1 MSKGTLDLTTGGIL
15 DRLLKVALP
24 VMGVQLLNMA
34 YNLTDMFWLGRLSS
48 DAVAASGTAGMYMW
62 MSMAFLMFGRMAA
75 EIGVSQNLGRGD
87 AKTAARYSGIAM
99 TINAVLGVAF
109 AAVMMIF
116 ANPLIGFFAIK
127 EAHVALDA
135 VQYLRWVAPSIF
147 FQFLGGV
154 MGGTFSAAGNTRI
167 PLYVNIVGLVL
178 NVILDPICI
187 FTLKMGVAGAA
198 LATTLSIAV
207 TCLVGIWVL
216 ARSRFKLFEHYR
228 LFVKPKAQELKQILG
243 WAAPV
248 AIESFCFTFLSML
261 VSRVVTGFGSEAIAV
276 QKLGSQVESMSW
288 LIAGGFASALTAF
301 VGQNYGAGKWSRI
314 RKSVSLAY
322 QMMAVW
328 GAFVTVLLLF
338 FGGFFFSL
346 FVSEP
351 EVIAGGILM
360 LRYTAL
366 GTAATCLENVAMGAF
381 RGVGNTR
388 PSMTVSITTNVLRV
402 PLAWWLST
410 TALGVNG
417 VWLGLAIGALC
428 RGTWLML
435 WQTAASRRDPKID
448 TVTQDVLA

>member
-1 MSKGTLDLTTGGIL
+1 MSKGTLDLTTGGIF

-24 VMGVQLLNMA
+24 VMGIQLLNMA

-62 MSMAFLMFGRMAA
+62 MSMAFLMFGRMGA

-87 AKTAARYSGIAM
+87 AKAAARYSGIAM
-99 TINAVLGVAF
+99 SINAVLGVAF

-116 ANPLIGFFAIK
+116 AMPLIGFFGIQ
-127 EAHVALDA
+127 ETHVAADA
-135 VQYLRWVAPSIF
+135 VTYLRWVAPCIF

-167 PLYVNIVGLVL
+167 PLYVNIIGLGL
-178 NVILDPICI
+178 NVILDPVCI

-198 LATTLSIAV
+198 LATTISIAI
-207 TCLVGIWVL
+207 TYIVGIWVL
-216 ARSRFKLFEHYR
+216 ARSRFKLFEGYR
-228 LFVKPKAQELKQILG
+228 LFVKPRAAELREITG
-243 WAAPV
+243 WALPV

-314 RKSVSLAY
+314 RQSVGMAY
-322 QMMAVW
+322 KMMAAW
-328 GAFVTVLLLF
+328 GAIVTVLLF
-338 FGGFFFSL
+338 FCGGFFFSL

-351 EVIAGGILM
+351 AVIAGGAMM
-360 LRYTAL
+360 LRYTTL
-366 GTAATCLENVAMGAF
+366 GTAATCIENVAMGAF

-388 PSMTVSITTNVLRV
+388 PSMVVSITTNVLRV

-410 TALGVNG
+410 TSLGVNG

-428 RGTWLML
+428 RGAWLMT
-435 WQTAASRRDPKID
+435 WQVTASRRDPKVD
-448 TVTQDVLA
+448 NVPSDVLA